1 LEKTRA
7 FSRSTG
13 NRSLGTERGAR
24 EARRMKRTIASL
36 AVALAFGAA
45 APASAEGPSTIH
57 GVVYECA
64 TRHALA
70 NAYVTLRGVDNG
82 ETFKMRTDAR
92 GRFARVGLTPGRW
105 LIEASSRPAAADRD
119 AASRLATLETD
130 DVLDMVIGT
139 RLVSPARE
147 TAVRAAD
154 RPANANTP
162 HPLCDSA
169 RVPQA
174 PTTADRTIIH

>member
-1 LEKTRA
+1 
-7 FSRSTG
+7 
-13 NRSLGTERGAR
+13 
-24 EARRMKRTIASL
+24 MKQTIPTIAV
-36 AVALAFGAA
+36 AVALGFGAA
-45 APASAEGPSTIH
+45 APASAEAPATIH
-57 GVVYECA
+57 GVVYECS

-70 NAYVTLRGVDNG
+70 SAYVTLRGVDNG
-82 ETFKMRTDAR
+82 DVFNMRTDAK

-105 LIEASSRPAAADRD
+105 LIEASSRPGAAGERD
-119 AASRLATLETD
+119 AASRLAMLETD

-139 RLVSPARE
+139 RLLSTARA
-147 TAVRAAD
+147 TPVRPAAD